1 MGEQTKHNSILH
13 YLSFDITSSNIYPLQ
28 NIVFV
33 HHRCLNKKY
42 QLRFSPSMPKVRLIC
57 IEIPILFEIKGEEVK
72 VRRK

>member
-13 YLSFDITSSNIYPLQ
+13 YLSFDITSSNIYPLE
-28 NIVFV
+28 NILFV
-33 HHRCLNKKY
+33 HLDACMKK
-42 QLRFSPSMPKVRLIC
+42 SVKVFTLYAQSKIIC